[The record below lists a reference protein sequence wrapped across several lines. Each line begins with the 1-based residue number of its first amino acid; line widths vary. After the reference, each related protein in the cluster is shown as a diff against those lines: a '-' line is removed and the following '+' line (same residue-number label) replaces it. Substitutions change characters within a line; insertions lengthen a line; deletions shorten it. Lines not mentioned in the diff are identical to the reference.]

1 MKLENIAFGTLLEHW
16 LQENIIK
23 EWTVTTMK
31 LENIAFGTLLEHWLQ
46 ENIIKD
52 CMNFDCKYKCGLS

>member
-1 MKLENIAFGTLLEHW
+1 
-16 LQENIIK
+16 
-23 EWTVTTMK
+23 MK

-52 CMNFDCKYKCGLS
+52 CMNFDYKYKYGLS